1 MYIRDNRMIYEQK
14 MRVLNKAQ
22 PLNIKIAVHSYK
34 YKANK
39 LLFQVFTVLICAY
52 NVGIFILNFLFKMA
66 LGKICTLQGLNMSW
80 SCQAHIVL
88 YREMCTSRPGMVQEI
103 K

>member
-22 PLNIKIAVHSYK
+22 PLNIKTAVHSYK

-39 LLFQVFTVLICAY
+39 LLFQVFTMLICAY

-66 LGKICTLQGLNMSW
+66 LGKNLYTAGLEY
-80 SCQAHIVL
+80 VL
-88 YREMCTSRPGMVQEI
+88 VLPSTHSLV
-103 K
+103 